1 MIIKLNAMADDKK
14 RWEKSE
20 TSDGITKRVSV
31 EQVENGYIVTMEKY
45 GRPSGDGDE
54 DDSKYT
60 NDCKKYI
67 SKKNPLEGMA
77 PKTEKESVED
87 KILDGLEN
95 LSF

>member
-1 MIIKLNAMADDKK
+1 MIIKLNNMSDNKK

-45 GRPSGDGDE
+45 GKPSIDD

>member
-1 MIIKLNAMADDKK
+1 MKHDKK

-20 TSDGITKRVSV
+20 TADGITKRVTV

-45 GRPSGDGDE
+45 GNSSLSED

>member
-1 MIIKLNAMADDKK
+1 MIIKLNNMSDDKK

-45 GRPSGDGDE
+45 GKPSMDDE
-54 DDSKYT
+54 DSKYT
-60 NDCKKYI
+60 NECKKYI
-67 SKKNPLEGMA
+67 SKKNPLEGMK
-77 PKTEKESVED
+77 PKTETESAED

>member
-1 MIIKLNAMADDKK
+1 MSHDKK

-20 TSDGITKRVSV
+20 TADGITKRVTV

-45 GRPSGDGDE
+45 GRPSMSDE

>member
-1 MIIKLNAMADDKK
+1 MIIKLNTMSDNKK

-45 GRPSGDGDE
+45 GKLSVDE

-77 PKTEKESVED
+77 PKTQKESVED

>member
-1 MIIKLNAMADDKK
+1 MTHDKK

-20 TSDGITKRVSV
+20 TADGVTKRVSV

-45 GRPSGDGDE
+45 GKALDE
-54 DDSKYT
+54 DDDSKYT

>member
-1 MIIKLNAMADDKK
+1 MIIKINDMSHDKK

-20 TSDGITKRVSV
+20 TADGITKRVSV

-45 GRPSGDGDE
+45 GKPSMDDDGD
-54 DDSKYT
+54 KYT
-60 NDCKKYI
+60 NECKKYI
-67 SKKNPLEGMA
+67 SKKNPLEGMK
-77 PKTEKESVED
+77 PKTEQESAED

>member
-1 MIIKLNAMADDKK
+1 MSDNKK

-20 TSDGITKRVSV
+20 SADGITKRVSV

-45 GRPSGDGDE
+45 GRAGDDE

>member
-1 MIIKLNAMADDKK
+1 MSHDKK

-20 TSDGITKRVSV
+20 TADGITKRVTV

-45 GRPSGDGDE
+45 GKLSMDE

>member
-1 MIIKLNAMADDKK
+1 MSDNKK

-20 TSDGITKRVSV
+20 TADGITKRVSV

-45 GRPSGDGDE
+45 GKLSMDE

-67 SKKNPLEGMA
+67 SKKNPLEGIA
-77 PKTEKESVED
+77 PKTEKESIED

>member
-1 MIIKLNAMADDKK
+1 MSDDKK

-45 GRPSGDGDE
+45 GKSSMDDE
-54 DDSKYT
+54 DSKYT
-60 NDCKKYI
+60 NECKKYI

>member
-1 MIIKLNAMADDKK
+1 MSDNKK

-20 TSDGITKRVSV
+20 SADGITKRVSV

-45 GRPSGDGDE
+45 GKLSVDE

>member
-1 MIIKLNAMADDKK
+1 MSDNKK

-20 TSDGITKRVSV
+20 TADGITKRVSV

-45 GRPSGDGDE
+45 GKLSMDD

-77 PKTEKESVED
+77 PKTEKESIED

>member
-1 MIIKLNAMADDKK
+1 MIIKLDNMSHDKK

-20 TSDGITKRVSV
+20 TADGITKRVTV

-45 GRPSGDGDE
+45 GRPSMGDE

>member
-1 MIIKLNAMADDKK
+1 MANDKK

-45 GRPSGDGDE
+45 GRPFMSDGDSDE

-60 NDCKKYI
+60 NECKKYI
-67 SKKNPLEGMA
+67 SKKNPLEGMK
-77 PKTEKESVED
+77 PKTEQESAED

>member
-1 MIIKLNAMADDKK
+1 MSDNKK

-20 TSDGITKRVSV
+20 SADGITKRVTV

-45 GRPSGDGDE
+45 GKLSVDE

>member
-1 MIIKLNAMADDKK
+1 MDDK
-14 RWEKSE
+14 
-20 TSDGITKRVSV
+20 
-31 EQVENGYIVTMEKY
+31 
-45 GRPSGDGDE
+45 

-77 PKTEKESVED
+77 PKTEKESIED

>member
-1 MIIKLNAMADDKK
+1 MIIKLDNMSDNKK

-45 GRPSGDGDE
+45 GRTSDD

-77 PKTEKESVED
+77 PKTEKESIED

>member
-1 MIIKLNAMADDKK
+1 MADDKK

-20 TSDGITKRVSV
+20 TADGITKKVCV
-31 EQVENGYIVTMEKY
+31 EQVENGYIITMEKY
-45 GRPSGDGDE
+45 GRASIDD
-54 DDSKYT
+54 DDSKYI